1 MIADIDFNDPEVLQ
15 QYGRLCVFKE
25 DASKDVLVLPPNLT
39 PPQRRIVHTL
49 AHHMGLGH
57 MSKGMGEQ
65 RAVHV
70 FKEQARSRLS
80 PPVPQI
86 QALQGDNRRALN
98 RAATTDFSDVRANDG
113 FYGVR
118 HQASGY
124 LPAFSSQDSPMN
136 LSAGQNLRAAKSF
149 ADLRSYT
156 PSPVPST
163 ASFPASL
170 TTNISRFQDNGSVS
184 STTPTAASLSARDE
198 GLLVNGLGN
207 MNLGNG
213 FGNSPRGL
221 RGMMS
226 WDRGNGDNPG
236 TIGGHRSFT
245 TNHFDEQSRE
255 RNSGVPSRQ
264 PRGPASERGTGF
276 PRPRQNGHMN
286 RGSDEL
292 SQQSSGIE
300 VSVE

>member
-1 MIADIDFNDPEVLQ
+1 
-15 QYGRLCVFKE
+15 
-25 DASKDVLVLPPNLT
+25 
-39 PPQRRIVHTL
+39 
-49 AHHMGLGH
+49 MGLAH
-57 MSKGMGEQ
+57 MSKGVGEQ

-70 FKEQARSRLS
+70 FKETARQRLS

-98 RAATTDFSDVRANDG
+98 RAATTDFSDVRANES

-124 LPAFSSQDSPMN
+124 LPAFQDSPMN

-170 TTNISRFQDNGSVS
+170 TTNISRFQENGSVT
-184 STTPTAASLSARDE
+184 STTPTATSMSNRDD

-226 WDRGNGDNPG
+226 WDQSTSENPG

-245 TNHFDEQSRE
+245 ANHFNEQSRE
-255 RNSGVPSRQ
+255 RNSGLPSRQ
-264 PRGPASERGTGF
+264 PRGPGSERGSGF

-292 SQQSSGIE
+292 SQQSSGVEI
-300 VSVE
+300 SVE